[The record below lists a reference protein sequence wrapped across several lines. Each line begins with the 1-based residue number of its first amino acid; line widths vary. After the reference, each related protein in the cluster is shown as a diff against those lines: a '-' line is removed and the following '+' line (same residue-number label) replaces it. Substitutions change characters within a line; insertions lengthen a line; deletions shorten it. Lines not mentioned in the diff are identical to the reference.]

1 MENYTGDSIVLE
13 VKNLEK
19 TFGDFV
25 ANDHISFELRK
36 GEIHCLLGENGAG
49 KSTFAKCLYGAYSA
63 DSGSIKIGNKEVR
76 FSSPRD
82 AIHFGI
88 GMVHQHFVL
97 VPTMTVVENIIV
109 GVEKTG
115 ISIGI
120 KEATKKVIGLCEK
133 FGVDLDPGAVV
144 STLSV
149 GKQQWVEILKTLFS
163 GVEILILDEPTAS
176 LTPQES
182 EQLFKVI
189 KLMTEEGTSV
199 IFITHKLNEVM
210 AVSDRTT
217 IFRKGRVVGTV
228 ATSTITKMELA
239 SMMVGRSVHLEVER
253 AASSPGEAIL
263 EICDLRKE
271 DEHKCS
277 LLNGINLIIRTKE
290 ILGIAGVGGNGQ
302 VELFDILVGVKR
314 ATKGSIRLAGEEITN
329 LSPEKIAQKGL
340 ASIPADRMNQ
350 GLLLEFSVEENL
362 LLGSQRIPPFE
373 SNWILQK
380 DLIRSNALALIK
392 EYEIDT
398 TGPTQVASRLSGGNL
413 QKVILARELSRKIKC
428 LVANCPTR
436 GLDVGAIEYVHKRLV
451 ELRDDGIGVLL
462 ISEDLDEIFNV
473 ADRIAVIF
481 RGEIMGT
488 FPVGGVSRE
497 EVGLLMAGA
506 NEKKPC

>member
-1 MENYTGDSIVLE
+1 MNDSQDGTFLLE
-13 VKNLEK
+13 VNNLNK
-19 TFGDFV
+19 AFGDFL
-25 ANDHISFELRK
+25 ANDHISFELKR

-49 KSTFAKCLYGAYSA
+49 KSTFAKCLYGAYSY
-63 DSGSIKIGNKEVR
+63 DSGSIKINNKEIR

-82 AIHFGI
+82 AIHHGI

-109 GVEKTG
+109 GVEKKG

-120 KEATKKVIGLCEK
+120 KEATNKVLALCEK
-133 FGVDLDPGAVV
+133 FNVDLDPGSVI

-182 EQLFKVI
+182 EQLFNVI
-189 KLMTEEGTSV
+189 KKMTKDGTSV
-199 IFITHKLNEVM
+199 IFITHKLNEVI

-217 IFRKGRVVGTV
+217 IFRKSKVV
-228 ATSTITKMELA
+228 ATVTTSKTTKVELA
-239 SMMVGRSVHLEVER
+239 NMMVGRNVHFDVQKT
-253 AASSPGEAIL
+253 ANNPGSPIL
-263 EICDLRKE
+263 EIHDLHMVNN
-271 DEHKCS
+271 HKRA
-277 LLNGINLIIRTKE
+277 LLNGINLVVRENE

-302 VELFDILVGVKR
+302 VELFDILVGVMK
-314 ATKGSIRLAGEEITN
+314 ATKGSIRLAGEDITN
-329 LSPEKIAQKGL
+329 LSVEKIAQKGL
-340 ASIPADRMNQ
+340 ASVPADRMSQ

-362 LLGSQRIPPFE
+362 IMGNQRRSPFI
-373 SNWILQK
+373 NNIFLRK
-380 DLIRSNALALIK
+380 DQIRANALALIK

-398 TGPTQVASRLSGGNL
+398 TGPTQIASRLSGGNL
-413 QKVILARELSRKIKC
+413 QKVILARELSRKITC

-436 GLDVGAIEYVHKRLV
+436 GLDVGAIEYIHKRFV
-451 ELRDDGIGVLL
+451 DLRNNGIGVLL

-481 RGEIMGT
+481 QGEIMGT
-488 FPVGGVSRE
+488 FQTRDVSRE
-497 EVGLLMAGA
+497 VVGLLMAGA
-506 NEKKPC
+506 KDKVH